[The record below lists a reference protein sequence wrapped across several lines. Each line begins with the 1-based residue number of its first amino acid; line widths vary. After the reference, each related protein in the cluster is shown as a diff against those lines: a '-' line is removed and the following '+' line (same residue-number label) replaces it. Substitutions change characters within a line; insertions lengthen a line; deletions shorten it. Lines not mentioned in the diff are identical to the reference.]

1 MLNPGEGT
9 GSIFKPQDKCEDK
22 SYRIIISWPREAEVL
37 QSEHANLKTTNFK
50 CVNCTMHT

>member
-1 MLNPGEGT
+1 MLNPEEGT
-9 GSIFKPQDKCEDK
+9 GFIFKPQDKCEDK